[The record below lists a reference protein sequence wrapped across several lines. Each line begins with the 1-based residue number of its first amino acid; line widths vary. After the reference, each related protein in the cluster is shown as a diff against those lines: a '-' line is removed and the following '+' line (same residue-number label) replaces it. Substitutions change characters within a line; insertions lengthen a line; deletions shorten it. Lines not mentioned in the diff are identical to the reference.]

1 MNTLRCLALL
11 LIFVL
16 TPYLSWSQSK
26 INSNDRLKNEA
37 MPAKI
42 TIGLTPGGQPE
53 VIKKQALELAK
64 DIQSEFGV
72 PVEIYMSNDYSG
84 LTEAMKN
91 KKVDFAFFSSLTFVQ
106 AEKEAGAKVL
116 LKKVWSEPYYF
127 STIVVRQDSKIKS
140 IQQLKGKKIAFVD
153 KNSTSGYLYPQVMLK
168 KSGMDES
175 KFSEVLFSGNH
186 AHSIELLEQKKVD
199 AAAVFTDDEEG
210 ATGAWTKFSK
220 NKNIKFHTVWISEP
234 IPTDPFCVQKDFYEV
249 YPKFT
254 HSLMFLLI
262 DIFAQNKTSKKYSEV
277 LGAHELMP
285 ATSKQ
290 YDPVREMVKSLN
302 LEVK

>member
-1 MNTLRCLALL
+1 MKRQYPRSR

-16 TPYLSWSQSK
+16 CFALLPFMAMAKTSA
-26 INSNDRLKNEA
+26 KNES
-37 MPAKI
+37 MPQKI
-42 TIGLTPGGQPE
+42 TIGLTPGGEPE
-53 VIKKQALELAK
+53 IIKKQALDLAK
-64 DIQSEFGV
+64 DIQSEFNI
-72 PVEIYMSNDYSG
+72 PVEIYMSTDYSG
-84 LTEAMKN
+84 LTSAMKS

-106 AEKEAGAKVL
+106 AEKDAGAKVL

-127 STIVVRQDSKIKS
+127 STIVVRQDSRIKS
-140 IQQLKGKKIAFVD
+140 LNQLKGKKIAFVD

-168 KSGMDES
+168 KNGMDNS
-175 KFSEVLFSGNH
+175 QFSEITYSGNH

-199 AAAVFTDDEEG
+199 AAAVFTDDEKG
-210 ATGAWTKFSK
+210 IAGAWTKFAKDK
-220 NKNIKFHTVWISEP
+220 NVKFSTVWMSEP
-234 IPTDPFCVQKDFYEV
+234 IPTDPFCVRKDFYEN
-249 YPKFT
+249 YPKLT

-262 DIFAQNKTSKKYSEV
+262 DIFAQNKSTKKYSEV

>member
-1 MNTLRCLALL
+1 MKRQYQRTRLILLLCVALL
-11 LIFVL
+11 PFLAMAK
-16 TPYLSWSQSK
+16 TPV
-26 INSNDRLKNEA
+26 KNES
-37 MPAKI
+37 MPQKI
-42 TIGLTPGGQPE
+42 TIGLTPGGDPE

-64 DIQSEFGV
+64 DIQSEFNI
-72 PVEIYMSNDYSG
+72 PVEIYMSTDYSG
-84 LTEAMKN
+84 LTSAMKS

-106 AEKEAGAKVL
+106 AEKDAGAKVL

-140 IQQLKGKKIAFVD
+140 VNQLKGKKIAFVD

-168 KSGMDES
+168 KNGMDNS
-175 KFSEVLFSGNH
+175 QFSEITYSGNH

-199 AAAVFTDDEEG
+199 AAAVFTDDEKG
-210 ATGAWTKFSK
+210 NAGAWTKFAK
-220 NKNIKFHTVWISEP
+220 DKKIKFNTVWLSEP
-234 IPTDPFCVQKDFYEV
+234 IPTDPFCVRKDFYES
-249 YPKFT
+249 YPKLT

-262 DIFAQNKTSKKYSEV
+262 DIFAQNKSTKKYSEV

>member
-1 MNTLRCLALL
+1 MKRQYQRTFILVLCFALL
-11 LIFVL
+11 PFLSL
-16 TPYLSWSQSK
+16 AKTPA
-26 INSNDRLKNEA
+26 KNES
-37 MPAKI
+37 MPQKI
-42 TIGLTPGGQPE
+42 TIGLTPGGEPE

-64 DIQSEFGV
+64 DIQSEFNI
-72 PVEIYMSNDYSG
+72 PVEIYMSTDYSG
-84 LTEAMKN
+84 LTSAMKS

-106 AEKEAGAKVL
+106 AEKDAGAKVL

-140 IQQLKGKKIAFVD
+140 INQLKGKKIAFVD

-168 KSGMDES
+168 KNGMDNS
-175 KFSEVLFSGNH
+175 QFSEITYSGNH

-199 AAAVFTDDEEG
+199 AAAVFTDDEKG
-210 ATGAWTKFSK
+210 NAGAWTKFAK
-220 NKNIKFHTVWISEP
+220 DKNIKFNTVWMSEP
-234 IPTDPFCVQKDFYEV
+234 IPTDPFCVRKDFYEN
-249 YPKFT
+249 YPKLT

-262 DIFAQNKTSKKYSEV
+262 DIFAQNKSTKKYSEV